1 MRATA
6 IRGEPLRA
14 GRRPEGAAADPRG
27 CAQGNAEC
35 RPSKGRTLGTDDELN
50 VGGAPA
56 ARRWSRREPRGPARR
71 WDVKHARGGRRV
83 NPGAGVPAVEV
94 RTTAGRG
101 SGRRRSRPGGR
112 HVAGSRTLT
121 AEARQGSPAH
131 CRPADAAV
139 IRAAGWRP
147 NGESLRDSPVR
158 DGDPSGTKGTP
169 PGAFVEPAPIPVGFC
184 GRFRRRGFGAPPEA
198 TIPSARACAVNA
210 SPRSPP
216 GAHSRQPSSSAS
228 GFAHAFALPA
238 PVMGHGPAHSPPD

>member
-1 MRATA
+1 MAPVGRRATTSMSGSG
-6 IRGEPLRA
+6 RQ
-14 GRRPEGAAADPRG
+14 RRPGPRR
-27 CAQGNAEC
+27 A
-35 RPSKGRTLGTDDELN
+35 
-50 VGGAPA
+50 
-56 ARRWSRREPRGPARR
+56 SRRAPGGTPGCPSRSSSIAGDRDRR
-71 WDVKHARGGRRV
+71 VGGGRRV

-169 PGAFVEPAPIPVGFC
+169 PVAFVEPAPIPVGFC

-228 GFAHAFALPA
+228 GFAHAFVLPA